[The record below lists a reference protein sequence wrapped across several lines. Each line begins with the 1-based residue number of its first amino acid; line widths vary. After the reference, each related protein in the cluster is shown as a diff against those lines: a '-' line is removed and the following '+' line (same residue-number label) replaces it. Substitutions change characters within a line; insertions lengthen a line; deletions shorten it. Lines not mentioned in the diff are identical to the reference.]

1 VGRGKSS
8 VLPKNFKDKV
18 GQSRTYRFHI
28 LSEEEKMKNTNIT
41 FKLSEAE
48 KEAIK
53 AAAAKKDIPMS
64 QFIREAIKEYI
75 QKDGA

>member
-1 VGRGKSS
+1 
-8 VLPKNFKDKV
+8 L
-18 GQSRTYRFHI
+18 
-28 LSEEEKMKNTNIT
+28 EEEKMKNTNIT

-75 QKDGA
+75 QKEI